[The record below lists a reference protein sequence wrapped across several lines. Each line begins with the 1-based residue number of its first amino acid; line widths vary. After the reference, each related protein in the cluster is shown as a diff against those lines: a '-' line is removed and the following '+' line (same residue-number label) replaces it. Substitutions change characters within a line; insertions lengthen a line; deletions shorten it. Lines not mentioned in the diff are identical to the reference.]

1 MLWSRAHWTEYVIWV
16 SVDKTAAGTNQTTQN
31 RGRYQ
36 LAEAK
41 AAATL
46 PAKNYFNTGLHI

>member
-16 SVDKTAAGTNQTTQN
+16 SVDKMAAGTNQTTLKL
-31 RGRYQ
+31 GRYQ

-41 AAATL
+41 AAAIL
-46 PAKNYFNTGLHI
+46 PAKNDFNVRLHI